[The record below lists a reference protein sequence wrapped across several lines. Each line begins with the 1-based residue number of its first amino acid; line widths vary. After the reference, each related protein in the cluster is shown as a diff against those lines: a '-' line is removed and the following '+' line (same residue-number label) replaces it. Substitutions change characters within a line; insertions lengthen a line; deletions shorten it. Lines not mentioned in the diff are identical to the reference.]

1 MVLDELN
8 EQWTVFGF
16 KQVDSFELCW
26 GPLDFLVFLPEKC
39 HFFRLRLCDLR
50 AVARIVAVWI
60 PNLSL
65 LPDLHN
71 FIQRLEEGGEGPGGS
86 QEGRT
91 WETLIL
97 SLFLSPIPPFTLETS
112 LFRRVSVQWT
122 EGGRPSLSWG
132 EVHLSSHTRRKSPV
146 SAVCTS
152 VVNLTAAG
160 LGKFLPLQTSWKME
174 NSSQL
179 LGVCRA
185 RMPNGKF

>member
-1 MVLDELN
+1 MNSFWFQASWFFWVVLRVIGLSSLLTWE
-8 EQWTVFGF
+8 V
-16 KQVDSFELCW
+16 
-26 GPLDFLVFLPEKC
+26 P
-39 HFFRLRLCDLR
+39 FFRLRLCDLR

-71 FIQRLEEGGEGPGGS
+71 FIQRIEESSEGPGGS

-112 LFRRVSVQWT
+112 LFCRVSVQWT

-132 EVHLSSHTRRKSPV
+132 EVHLSSHMRRKSPV

-160 LGKFLPLQTSWKME
+160 LGQFLPLQTSWKME

-179 LGVCRA
+179 LDVCRA